1 MGLNNFL
8 LNSTG
13 ASSILNKPIM
23 PEERDAMTE
32 MPMFGNRNHKF
43 DLIPVTLSPVLGSLF

>member
-8 LNSTG
+8 LNCMG
-13 ASSILNKPIM
+13 DSSIFYKPIM